1 MREIVFATN
10 NEHKLKEIKNLLQP
24 NFNVLGLSEKG
35 IQEDIPEDHFTLKEN
50 AYQKAEF
57 ILSHY
62 GISCFAD
69 DTGLEIEAL
78 DGEPGVFSA
87 RYSRMGDPMY
97 PDMDV
102 TAGNIAK
109 VLGKLEGQG
118 NRKARFRTVIALILD
133 GNTHYFEGQVE
144 GCITQRSGGIDGFGY
159 DPIFQPEGYTQTFA
173 EMNIEE
179 KNLIS
184 HRAIAVSKLVEFLN
198 QAKLL

>member
-10 NEHKLKEIKNLLQP
+10 NEHKLKEIKKLLLP
-24 NFNVLGLSEKG
+24 NFNVLGLREKG
-35 IQEDIPEDHFTLKEN
+35 IQEDIPEDHFTLQEN

-97 PDMDV
+97 PNMDV
-102 TAGNIAK
+102 TAGNINK
-109 VLGKLEGQG
+109 VLEKLEGQE

-133 GNTHYFEGQVE
+133 GNTHYFDGKVE
-144 GCITQRSGGIDGFGY
+144 GCITDHPGGIDGFGY
-159 DPIFQPEGYTQTFA
+159 DPIFQPVGYMQTFA
-173 EMNIEE
+173 EMSIEE

-184 HRAIAVSKLVEFLN
+184 HRAIAVSKLVDFLN
-198 QAKLL
+198 KTKLL